1 MRTLNRPMFRM
12 GGPIKEGVM
21 HGIREPRNMG
31 GRAALVGNPVFPKDS
46 SGRAHHSVWS
56 AIYGVGSKVLPKAG
70 GIISKGWSK
79 IKPTGKF
86 REVPVPKGYP
96 TGQSRQIGSKFN
108 VSGKGFQGPAPYS
121 ASEILKNPSLMWKG
135 IKENPYWTYGAAP
148 FGVSGVATAAPTVA
162 KTGWDLTKAAAKQA
176 ADLAVPDWIWDQD
189 KWEANRAAQK
199 ELEKNLENKVSKKD
213 YGPYKKSDKVTKLKA
228 KTKDERLNELLEIM
242 GYDKA
247 RKTAV
252 GDALIDASRIITERG
267 TLDKKN
273 IGRDLINPII
283 EATSK
288 RLDKPEQIR
297 EAVGLMEAKANIE
310 ANQPSTKLKDLI
322 AIGID
327 TPEKQ
332 EMYLKSQL
340 GQPTTWG
347 AAKSIAS
354 KANLTGDNAIS
365 AAASQFADNFQGNLL
380 TTKSFKE
387 IIEAPANKGKKE
399 SDIIVEFTEKAVKT
413 KGYPPGD
420 YTVGGVLVTVDENGK
435 VTNITR

>member
-12 GGPIKEGVM
+12 GGPIKQGIM
-21 HGIREPRNMG
+21 HGIREPRRGG
-31 GRAALVGNPVFPKDS
+31 GRAALVGNPIFPQDA
-46 SGRAHHSVWS
+46 SGRAHHNIWAS
-56 AIYGVGSKVLPKAG
+56 IYGVGSKVLPRAG
-70 GIISKGWSK
+70 GIISRQWSK
-79 IKPTGKF
+79 IKPTFKTQPGQ
-86 REVPVPKGYP
+86 V
-96 TGQSRQIGSKFN
+96 TGSLSDRATNLYKYRM
-108 VSGKGFQGPAPYS
+108 APFKWTDK
-121 ASEILKNPSLMWKG
+121 AKAFA
-135 IKENPYWTYGAAP
+135 KENPWWTYGGIPYAATTEP
-148 FGVSGVATAAPTVA
+148 GQAIG
-162 KTGWDLTKAAAKQA
+162 KAALVGIPKWTAEALTPKSLEKYLPWEVEGVESA
-176 ADLAVPDWIWDQD
+176 WKD
-189 KWEANRAAQK
+189 K
-199 ELEKNLENKVSKKD
+199 LEKNLENKVGKKD
-213 YGPYKKSDKVTKLKA
+213 YGPYTKSDKVTKLKE
-228 KTKDERLNELLEIM
+228 KTKDERINELLEIM

-297 EAVGLMEAKANIE
+297 EAVGLMQAKADIE
-310 ANQPSTKLKDLI
+310 ASQPSTKLKDLI

-347 AAKSIAS
+347 AAKSIAA

>member
-12 GGPIKEGVM
+12 GGPIKEGIM
-21 HGIREPRNMG
+21 HGIREPRRGG
-31 GRAALVGNPVFPKDS
+31 GRAALVGNPIFPKDA
-46 SGRAHHSVWS
+46 SGRAHHW
-56 AIYGVGSKVLPKAG
+56 AWGTLLGAGSKLLPRAG

-79 IKPTGKF
+79 IKPTFKTQPGQ
-86 REVPVPKGYP
+86 V
-96 TGQSRQIGSKFN
+96 TGSLSDRATNLYKYRM
-108 VSGKGFQGPAPYS
+108 APFKWTDK
-121 ASEILKNPSLMWKG
+121 AKAFA
-135 IKENPYWTYGAAP
+135 KENPYWTYGAAP
-148 FGVSGVATAAPTVA
+148 FGASGAVTAAPPVA

-199 ELEKNLENKVSKKD
+199 ELEKNLENKVGKKT
-213 YGPYKKSDKVTKLKA
+213 YGPYKSGKVTKLKE
-228 KTKDERLNELLEIM
+228 KTKDERINELLEIM

-288 RLDKPEQIR
+288 RLDKPAQIR

-380 TTKSFKE
+380 TTKSLKE
-387 IIEAPANKGKKE
+387 IIEAPANTKKKE

>member
-12 GGPIKEGVM
+12 GGPIKQGIM

-79 IKPTGKF
+79 IKPDMIPRMKITQPSTT
-86 REVPVPKGYP
+86 VP
-96 TGQSRQIGSKFN
+96 IGMRGRIQDRITQTPRTN
-108 VSGKGFQGPAPYS
+108 WEMVKGFA
-121 ASEILKNPSLMWKG
+121 KK
-135 IKENPYWTYGAAP
+135 NPYWTAGGAIYGGPAAGEL
-148 FGVSGVATAAPTVA
+148 GV
-162 KTGWDLTKAAAKQA
+162 KAATGPGWSLVKQA

-199 ELEKNLENKVSKKD
+199 ELEKNLENKVGKKT
-213 YGPYKKSDKVTKLKA
+213 YGPYKSGKVTKLKE
-228 KTKDERLNELLEIM
+228 KTKDERINELLEIM

-283 EATSK
+283 AATSK

>member
-12 GGPIKEGVM
+12 GGPIKQGIM

-79 IKPTGKF
+79 IKPDMIPRMKITQPSTT
-86 REVPVPKGYP
+86 VP
-96 TGQSRQIGSKFN
+96 IGMRGRIQDRITQTPRTN
-108 VSGKGFQGPAPYS
+108 WEMVKGFA
-121 ASEILKNPSLMWKG
+121 KK
-135 IKENPYWTYGAAP
+135 NPYWTAGGAIYGGPAAGEL
-148 FGVSGVATAAPTVA
+148 GV
-162 KTGWDLTKAAAKQA
+162 KAATGPGWSLVKQA

-199 ELEKNLENKVSKKD
+199 ELEKNLENKVGKKT

-228 KTKDERLNELLEIM
+228 KTKDERINELLEIM

>member
-1 MRTLNRPMFRM
+1 M
-12 GGPIKEGVM
+12 GGPIKQGIM

-79 IKPTGKF
+79 IKPDMIPRMKITQPSTT
-86 REVPVPKGYP
+86 VP
-96 TGQSRQIGSKFN
+96 IGMRGRIQDRITQTPRTN
-108 VSGKGFQGPAPYS
+108 WEMVKGFA
-121 ASEILKNPSLMWKG
+121 KK
-135 IKENPYWTYGAAP
+135 NPYWTAGGAIYGGPAAGEL
-148 FGVSGVATAAPTVA
+148 GV
-162 KTGWDLTKAAAKQA
+162 KAATGPGWSLVKQA

-199 ELEKNLENKVSKKD
+199 ELEKNLENKVGKKT

-228 KTKDERLNELLEIM
+228 KTKDERINELLEIM

>member
-12 GGPIKEGVM
+12 GGPIKQGIM
-21 HGIREPRNMG
+21 HGIREPRRGG
-31 GRAALVGNPVFPKDS
+31 GRAALVGNPIFPQDA
-46 SGRAHHSVWS
+46 SGRAHHNIWAS
-56 AIYGVGSKVLPKAG
+56 IYGVGSKVLPRAG
-70 GIISKGWSK
+70 GIISRQWSK
-79 IKPTGKF
+79 IKPTFKTQPGQ
-86 REVPVPKGYP
+86 V
-96 TGQSRQIGSKFN
+96 TGSLSDRATNLYKYRM
-108 VSGKGFQGPAPYS
+108 APFKWTDK
-121 ASEILKNPSLMWKG
+121 AKAFA
-135 IKENPYWTYGAAP
+135 KENPWWTYGGIPYAATTEP
-148 FGVSGVATAAPTVA
+148 GQAIG
-162 KTGWDLTKAAAKQA
+162 KAALVGIPKWTAEALTPKSLEKYLPWEVEGVESA
-176 ADLAVPDWIWDQD
+176 WKD
-189 KWEANRAAQK
+189 K
-199 ELEKNLENKVSKKD
+199 LEKNLENKVGKKD
-213 YGPYKKSDKVTKLKA
+213 YGPYTKSDKVTKLKE
-228 KTKDERLNELLEIM
+228 KTKDERINELLEIM

-297 EAVGLMEAKANIE
+297 EAVGLMQAKADIE
-310 ANQPSTKLKDLI
+310 ASQPSTKLKDLI

>member
-12 GGPIKEGVM
+12 GGPIKQGIM
-21 HGIREPRNMG
+21 HGIREPRRGG
-31 GRAALVGNPVFPKDS
+31 GRAALVGNPIFPQDA
-46 SGRAHHSVWS
+46 SGRAHHNIWAS
-56 AIYGVGSKVLPKAG
+56 IYGVGSKVLPKAG

-79 IKPTGKF
+79 IKPTFKTQPGQ
-86 REVPVPKGYP
+86 V
-96 TGQSRQIGSKFN
+96 TGSLSDRATNLYKYRM
-108 VSGKGFQGPAPYS
+108 APFKWTDK
-121 ASEILKNPSLMWKG
+121 AKAFA
-135 IKENPYWTYGAAP
+135 KENPWWTYGGIPYAATTEP
-148 FGVSGVATAAPTVA
+148 GQAIG
-162 KTGWDLTKAAAKQA
+162 KAALVGIPKWTAEALTPKSLEKYLPWEVEGVESA
-176 ADLAVPDWIWDQD
+176 WKD
-189 KWEANRAAQK
+189 K
-199 ELEKNLENKVSKKD
+199 LEKNLENKVGKKD
-213 YGPYKKSDKVTKLKA
+213 YGPYTKSDKVTKLKE
-228 KTKDERLNELLEIM
+228 KTKDERINELLEIM

-297 EAVGLMEAKANIE
+297 EAVGLMQAKADIE
-310 ANQPSTKLKDLI
+310 ASQPSTKLKDLI

-347 AAKSIAS
+347 AAKSIAA

>member
-1 MRTLNRPMFRM
+1 MRTLNRPMFKM
-12 GGPIKEGVM
+12 GGPIKQGIM
-21 HGIREPRNMG
+21 HGIREPRRGG
-31 GRAALVGNPVFPKDS
+31 GRAALVGNPIFPQDA
-46 SGRAHHSVWS
+46 SGRAHHNIWAS
-56 AIYGVGSKVLPKAG
+56 IYGVGSKVLPKAG
-70 GIISKGWSK
+70 GIMSRTWNRM
-79 IKPTGKF
+79 KPTF
-86 REVPVPKGYP
+86 RKQPGIVTGGDASTRAKYMSQTMPKVPFMDKA
-96 TGQSRQIGSKFN
+96 KAF
-108 VSGKGFQGPAPYS
+108 A
-121 ASEILKNPSLMWKG
+121 
-135 IKENPYWTYGAAP
+135 KENPYWTYGAAP
-148 FGVSGVATAAPTVA
+148 FGVSGAVTATPPVA

-199 ELEKNLENKVSKKD
+199 ELEKNLENKVGKKT

-228 KTKDERLNELLEIM
+228 KTKDERINELLEIM

-273 IGRDLINPII
+273 IGKDLINPII

-288 RLDKPEQIR
+288 RLDKPAQIR

-380 TTKSFKE
+380 TTKSLKE
-387 IIEAPANKGKKE
+387 IIEAPANTKKKE